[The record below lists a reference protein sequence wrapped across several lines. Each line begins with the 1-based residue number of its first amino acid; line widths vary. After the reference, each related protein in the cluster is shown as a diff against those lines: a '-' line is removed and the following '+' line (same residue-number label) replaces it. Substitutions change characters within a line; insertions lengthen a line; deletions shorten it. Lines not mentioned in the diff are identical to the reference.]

1 MVQLTLLTTCL
12 SQHVLYMSQHVV
24 SKVSWCMQVSN
35 ERCSQQGLLDQT
47 GLVIRHVTNAAR
59 SIRPMRHTVGQS
71 MYGKISSSL
80 LVHYSVC
87 VIFLLWPVVFFH
99 WQGSHV

>member
-1 MVQLTLLTTCL
+1 MYGPANLAD
-12 SQHVLYMSQHVV
+12 YMSVSACSLHVTT
-24 SKVSWCMQVSN
+24 
-35 ERCSQQGLLDQT
+35 CSQQGLLDQT